1 MACLRLMASSSRS
14 SGTLWPRDSNHLSSA
29 MDLST
34 GTETLLGSTQGRWS
48 GQLSAARVRAQS
60 PPAWH
65 LGFPSAACCCSTTPG
80 RRSGS
85 LLKTSASWLSS

>member
-1 MACLRLMASSSRS
+1 MKYLRLMASSSRS

-34 GTETLLGSTQGRWS
+34 GTDTLLGSTQGRWS
-48 GQLSAARVRAQS
+48 GQFRAARVRAQS

-65 LGFPSAACCCSTTPG
+65 LGFCSTTCCHKGAP
-80 RRSGS
+80 
-85 LLKTSASWLSS
+85 KISAS